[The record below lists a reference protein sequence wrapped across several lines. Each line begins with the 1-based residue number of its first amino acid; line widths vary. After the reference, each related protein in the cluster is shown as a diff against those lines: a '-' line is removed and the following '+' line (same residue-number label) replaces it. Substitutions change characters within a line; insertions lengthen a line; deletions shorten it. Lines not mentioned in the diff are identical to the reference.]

1 MEEAGYYRER
11 QVREIRFHGRGGQGA
26 VVASTILAEAAF
38 IEGSQVQA
46 FPFFG
51 VERRGAPV
59 TAYARIAKK
68 KIRIRSAIYEPDYI
82 VVLDPTLIGV
92 VDVAKGVRSGGMVL
106 VNTNKSPKDFKFR
119 KDVKVVTVDA
129 TSIAKRHGLG
139 TRMTPIVNT
148 PMLGALAR
156 IIEEVSLDSI
166 IASIKKKIIIKTDE
180 NVKAAMEASN
190 LVTSNR

>member
-1 MEEAGYYRER
+1 MEGND
-11 QVREIRFHGRGGQGA
+11 
-26 VVASTILAEAAF
+26 
-38 IEGSQVQA
+38 VQA

-82 VVLDPTLIGV
+82 VVLDPTLVGV
-92 VDVAKGVRSGGMVL
+92 VDVAKGIKPGGAVL
-106 VNTNKSPKDFKFR
+106 VNTNKASTHFKFG
-119 KDVKVVTVDA
+119 KDVKVATVDA
-129 TSIAKRHGLG
+129 TSIAKKYGLG

-148 PMLGALAR
+148 SMLGALAR
-156 IIEEVSLDSI
+156 IIEEVGMDSI
-166 IASIKKKIIIKTDE
+166 IASIKKKIKVLTDE
-180 NVKAAMEASN
+180 NVKAAMEAYN